1 MARTLTETEIAAAA
15 RMLRTAKPRALSGM
29 VEMHFGPV
37 DSASVDAVRARIA
50 EIIPAPAPAAAVA
63 APAPAPVV
71 AAPASAPARRAYR
84 CVDCGTMVS
93 ASTRWVC
100 ECM

>member
-1 MARTLTETEIAAAA
+1 MARTLTETEIEKAA

-29 VEMHFGPV
+29 VEMHYGAV
-37 DSASVDAVRARIA
+37 DSASVDAIRARIA
-50 EIIPAPAPAAAVA
+50 ELAA
-63 APAPAPVV
+63 APAPV
-71 AAPASAPARRAYR
+71 AAPVAESTPAPAVVAPAPARRAYR

-93 ASTRWVC
+93 AATGWVC

>member
-15 RMLRTAKPRALSGM
+15 RMLQTAKPRALYGM
-29 VEMHFGPV
+29 VEMHFGSV
-37 DSASVDAVRARIA
+37 DSASVDAIRARIA
-50 EIIPAPAPAAAVA
+50 DLAAAPAAAVVVA
-63 APAPAPVV
+63 APAPVV
-71 AAPASAPARRAYR
+71 AAPTPAPARRAYR

-93 ASTRWVC
+93 AATGWVC

>member
-15 RMLRTAKPRALSGM
+15 RMLVTAKPRAIYGM
-29 VEMHFGPV
+29 IEMHFGSV
-37 DSASVDAVRARIA
+37 DSASGDAVRARIA
-50 EIIPAPAPAAAVA
+50 EIAAAPAAVT
-63 APAPAPVV
+63 APAQAPVV
-71 AAPASAPARRAYR
+71 AAPTPAPARRAYR

>member
-15 RMLRTAKPRALSGM
+15 RMLRTAKPRALYGM
-29 VEMHFGPV
+29 VEMHFGSV

-50 EIIPAPAPAAAVA
+50 ALAA

-71 AAPASAPARRAYR
+71 VATQTPAPVVAAPAPARRAYR

-93 ASTRWVC
+93 AATGWVC